1 MVQIDERGN
10 ITLPRGDTMTFT
22 LTLENVSFPEGSVAV
37 FAVRNGNETVLSKI
51 FPIDEDNEIVVRV
64 ANSDTRDL
72 PLGRYRW
79 DVRLITNPE
88 YDENNHI
95 RAEDEGDDVISLFSG
110 DMPKFILKEV
120 AVDV

>member
-37 FAVRNGNETVLSKI
+37 FAVRNGSETVLSKI

-64 ANSDTRDL
+64 ANNDTRDL